1 MKKKKRDTDECEKS
15 TKKSKKFFISPPFKY
30 SHTIAVRLN
39 NVFRGLRKGA
49 LETNGL
55 MQQKKFSLLRY
66 ANQAGK
72 PTNNIIT
79 TKK

>member
-1 MKKKKRDTDECEKS
+1 MNVKKVLKKVKS
-15 TKKSKKFFISPPFKY
+15 SLHTPPFKY

-49 LETNGL
+49 LGTNGL